1 MRKRIKRWISGL
13 LAAAFL
19 AAGFPVATQ
28 AASFEVDFST
38 YCDALLLINQDT
50 GITVYEKNADKR
62 LEPASMTKVMTY
74 LVVCDQVEDLENTYT
89 TISQNVIT
97 ELLGTGSSV
106 SGVIAG
112 EELSIYE
119 LLNLMMVPSGNDA
132 ALALAEYVGD
142 GDTQKFVDL
151 MNEKAQELGCQDT
164 HFMNPHGLHD
174 EQHYTTARDMAI
186 ITQAAMKEPYFME
199 ITNQVYYTLRATN
212 KSSQPRTVYT
222 TNRMIN
228 QNADGG
234 QYYYRYCRGIKTGS
248 HDEAG
253 YCVVT
258 TAVRED
264 LGYSYLCVAMHCPEY
279 TESGEFN
286 VHGEMIDSK
295 NLYQWAFSNL
305 SLKTILESGS
315 VVGEVGLE
323 YAWEKDTV
331 QVLASESFST
341 ILPDSVDASSIVVK
355 TELPETIEAPVK
367 KGTVLGTA
375 TLSYAGEE
383 LTTVD
388 LVAAETVERSEL
400 LYTMD
405 QAKAVLTSQWFLITA
420 AVIGALFLI
429 YLFLLILYRRKK
441 KKLRRVK
448 GMRRM

>member
-1 MRKRIKRWISGL
+1 M
-13 LAAAFL
+13 AT
-19 AAGFPVATQ
+19 GFPVTIQ

-38 YCDALLLINQDT
+38 YCEALLLINQDT

-62 LEPASMTKVMTY
+62 LEPASMTKIMTY

-112 EELSIYE
+112 EELSVYE

-142 GDTQKFVDL
+142 GDAQKFVDL
-151 MNEKAQELGCQDT
+151 MNEKAQELGCRDT

-174 EQHYTTARDMAI
+174 EEHYTTARDMAI
-186 ITQAAMKEPYFME
+186 IAQAAMKEPYFME

-212 KSSQPRTVYT
+212 KSSEPRTVYT

-234 QYYYRYCRGIKTGS
+234 EYYYRYCRGIKTGS

-253 YCVVT
+253 YCVTT

-264 LGYSYLCVAMHCPEY
+264 LGYSYLCVAMNCPEY
-279 TESGEFN
+279 TESGEYN

-295 NLYQWAFSNL
+295 NLYQWAFNNL

-400 LYTMD
+400 LYTTD

-420 AVIGALFLI
+420 AVIGTLFLI

>member
-1 MRKRIKRWISGL
+1 M
-13 LAAAFL
+13 
-19 AAGFPVATQ
+19 
-28 AASFEVDFST
+28 
-38 YCDALLLINQDT
+38 
-50 GITVYEKNADKR
+50 
-62 LEPASMTKVMTY
+62 
-74 LVVCDQVEDLENTYT
+74 
-89 TISQNVIT
+89 
-97 ELLGTGSSV
+97 

-142 GDTQKFVDL
+142 GDIQKFVDL

-279 TESGEFN
+279 TESGEYN

-295 NLYQWAFSNL
+295 NLYQWAFNNL

-331 QVLASESFST
+331 QVLASQSFST

-367 KGTVLGTA
+367 KGNRTGHRYPELCGGGVDHSGPGGGRDGGAQRTA
-375 TLSYAGEE
+375 VYHGSGQGGADQPVVFDHGGSDWHAVFDLPVPADFVPAQEKEAAACEGNAAHVTSLSKMGNPR
-383 LTTVD
+383 LWNGSRGF
-388 LVAAETVERSEL
+388 LRERKIQ
-400 LYTMD
+400 M
-405 QAKAVLTSQWFLITA
+405 
-420 AVIGALFLI
+420 G
-429 YLFLLILYRRKK
+429 
-441 KKLRRVK
+441 
-448 GMRRM
+448 

>member
-38 YCDALLLINQDT
+38 YCEALLLINHDT
-50 GITVYEKNADKR
+50 WITVYEKNADKR

-142 GDTQKFVDL
+142 GDIQKFVDL

-234 QYYYRYCRGIKTGS
+234 QYY
-248 HDEAG
+248 
-253 YCVVT
+253 
-258 TAVRED
+258 
-264 LGYSYLCVAMHCPEY
+264 
-279 TESGEFN
+279 
-286 VHGEMIDSK
+286 
-295 NLYQWAFSNL
+295 
-305 SLKTILESGS
+305 
-315 VVGEVGLE
+315 
-323 YAWEKDTV
+323 
-331 QVLASESFST
+331 
-341 ILPDSVDASSIVVK
+341 
-355 TELPETIEAPVK
+355 
-367 KGTVLGTA
+367 
-375 TLSYAGEE
+375 
-383 LTTVD
+383 
-388 LVAAETVERSEL
+388 
-400 LYTMD
+400 
-405 QAKAVLTSQWFLITA
+405 
-420 AVIGALFLI
+420 
-429 YLFLLILYRRKK
+429 
-441 KKLRRVK
+441 
-448 GMRRM
+448 

>member
-38 YCDALLLINQDT
+38 YCEALLLINQDT

-142 GDTQKFVDL
+142 GDVQKFVDL

-279 TESGEFN
+279 TESGEYN

-295 NLYQWAFSNL
+295 NLYQWAFNNL

-331 QVLASESFST
+331 QVLASQSFST

-420 AVIGALFLI
+420 AVIGKLFLI

>member
-38 YCDALLLINQDT
+38 YCEALLLINQDT

-142 GDTQKFVDL
+142 GDIQKFVDL

-253 YCVVT
+253 YCVAT

-279 TESGEFN
+279 TESGEYN

-295 NLYQWAFSNL
+295 NLYQWAFNNL

-331 QVLASESFST
+331 QVLASQSFST

-420 AVIGALFLI
+420 AVIGTLFLI

>member
-1 MRKRIKRWISGL
+1 M
-13 LAAAFL
+13 
-19 AAGFPVATQ
+19 
-28 AASFEVDFST
+28 
-38 YCDALLLINQDT
+38 
-50 GITVYEKNADKR
+50 
-62 LEPASMTKVMTY
+62 
-74 LVVCDQVEDLENTYT
+74 
-89 TISQNVIT
+89 
-97 ELLGTGSSV
+97 
-106 SGVIAG
+106 
-112 EELSIYE
+112 
-119 LLNLMMVPSGNDA
+119 
-132 ALALAEYVGD
+132 
-142 GDTQKFVDL
+142 
-151 MNEKAQELGCQDT
+151 
-164 HFMNPHGLHD
+164 
-174 EQHYTTARDMAI
+174 
-186 ITQAAMKEPYFME
+186 
-199 ITNQVYYTLRATN
+199 
-212 KSSQPRTVYT
+212 
-222 TNRMIN
+222 
-228 QNADGG
+228 
-234 QYYYRYCRGIKTGS
+234 
-248 HDEAG
+248 
-253 YCVVT
+253 T

-279 TESGEFN
+279 TESGEYN

-295 NLYQWAFSNL
+295 NLYQWAFNNL

-331 QVLASESFST
+331 QVLASQSFST

-420 AVIGALFLI
+420 AVIGTLFLI